1 MARDDLCAYGTLIT
15 TRPKSTMRTAW
26 TKPWG
31 LNCRDDR
38 AAFPDVG
45 PPLIPMYAYDE
56 EELQALSSSE
66 DLRNEIRPLPAFVSL
81 YIESIRK
88 TKNSKT
94 QDAPA
99 EKGKVK
105 SVLGS
110 MALSHPIVR
119 IPGEQPPIII
129 SDVFLHSIANKMY
142 IPLNWFTNERL
153 ELAQHRLHDLHTKLF
168 RPDPTSEGTASDSNR
183 VITFD
188 MLKMTA
194 LWGSDSSSTC
204 LSPLQWQEAMKN
216 YHIALVSLAPLP
228 PTSNDP
234 SQLAPPSFA
243 GEFFKHFYFFT
254 NYPNFE
260 ATYADWYSFERRA
273 RNDIFMGILFD
284 RQFYVNEVDGLRRV
298 KEALM
303 LYAPSPSLKRPSDSD
318 LRNTAKVPRTVND
331 SPHSFRAGDTAAS
344 ARTPPSCVACGA
356 PTPFETTRPRPPLS
370 WMAPSVSPSIAMRN
384 SGQVGPS
391 EAGRMPNA
399 CVSSS
404 TYPQVA
410 SDSTTNHTKN
420 CMFAACVDG
429 STQPSLGTRP
439 APGACRTAPPE
450 H

>member
-1 MARDDLCAYGTLIT
+1 MTQAPLLPNAGIPPPIPDDFDFQARLVMPPLRDGAGRSLRIRNTHNYKAEIHNENSMDQTLN
-15 TRPKSTMRTAW
+15 R
-26 TKPWG
+26 
-31 LNCRDDR
+31 RDDR
-38 AAFPDVG
+38 AVFPDVG
-45 PPLIPMYAYDE
+45 PPLIPMYAYNE
-56 EELQALSSSE
+56 EELQALSSSK

-88 TKNSKT
+88 TKNAKT

-99 EKGKVK
+99 EKGKAK

-110 MALSHPIVR
+110 MALLHPIVR
-119 IPGEQPPIII
+119 IPGERPPIII

-216 YHIALVSLAPLP
+216 YHSALVSLAPLP

-234 SQLAPPSFA
+234 SQPAPPSFA

-273 RNDIFMGILFD
+273 RNDILMGILFD
-284 RQFYVNEVDGLRRV
+284 RQFYVNEVDGLRRA

-303 LYAPSPSLKRPSDSD
+303 LYAPSSSLKRPADTD
-318 LRNTAKVPRTVND
+318 LQNTAKVPRTVND
-331 SPHSFRAGDTAAS
+331 SPHFFRAGDTAAS
-344 ARTPPSCVACGA
+344 ARTPPSCVACVGA
-356 PTPFETTRPRPPLS
+356 HTLRNHPSSASSFADGTQCFTVYRDEELWTSWPFRGGKDTKHVCIEFNL
-370 WMAPSVSPSIAMRN
+370 PS
-384 SGQVGPS
+384 GCQ
-391 EAGRMPNA
+391 
-399 CVSSS
+399 
-404 TYPQVA
+404 
-410 SDSTTNHTKN
+410 
-420 CMFAACVDG
+420 
-429 STQPSLGTRP
+429 
-439 APGACRTAPPE
+439 
-450 H
+450 